1 MPQQYQPTD
10 IATFRAD
17 DAIVEIVPDFDLPM
31 PLPLYSSSVPVGP
44 FKAGIATKVPLW
56 MALVL
61 EQRSL
66 ARISPPSW
74 LSTASLTAIIR
85 YERREAALFHDE
97 TQLPRSYYELA
108 QRLLRRSGSNATSST
123 NSSDANPDAM
133 MLLVQDLLDIR
144 LDKLRQ
150 QFQSLV
156 REHQAG
162 GHDDG
167 GGGGVL
173 IEVNGM
179 GTYEMAVL
187 HNFVTRALADRSFLE
202 EQVDVVPT
210 TSSTTSTNDPADR
223 QQPQQQGLLPQAVR
237 KSQAPLRKFRT
248 GRN

>member
-1 MPQQYQPTD
+1 MPPQHQSPTD

-17 DAIVEIVPDFDLPM
+17 DAIVEIVPDFDLPV
-31 PLPLYSSSVPVGP
+31 PLPLHTSSVLVGP

-97 TQLPRSYYELA
+97 TKLPRCYYELA
-108 QRLLRRSGSNATSST
+108 QRLLRRGGGSTASATST
-123 NSSDANPDAM
+123 SSDANPDAM

-162 GHDDG
+162 HD

-187 HNFVTRALADRSFLE
+187 HNFVTRALADKSFLE
-202 EQVDVVPT
+202 EVVPPTT
-210 TSSTTSTNDPADR
+210 TSSTTTADNANKDPADR
-223 QQPQQQGLLPQAVR
+223 QQQVHPQAVR

>member
-97 TQLPRSYYELA
+97 TKLPRSYYELA

-162 GHDDG
+162 GHD

-187 HNFVTRALADRSFLE
+187 HNFVTRALADKSFLE
-202 EQVDVVPT
+202 EQVDVFVPPT
-210 TSSTTSTNDPADR
+210 SSSTTSTNDPADR
-223 QQPQQQGLLPQAVR
+223 QQPQQQGLPQAVR